1 MPLLIC
7 HSALHEQQD
16 VSQIGCRPE
25 RSVRTRAAP
34 STGQARQK
42 RELSWEERFFAEYR
56 PPQLVPNKYVL
67 VAGLV
72 LAVGLA
78 GTLLLK

>member
-1 MPLLIC
+1 ML
-7 HSALHEQQD
+7 SAQAL
-16 VSQIGCRPE
+16 CMRRPE
-25 RSVRTRAAP
+25 RSVRTRSAP
-34 STGQARQK
+34 SSNGQARPK

-56 PPQLVPNKYVL
+56 PPNLVPNKYVL

-78 GTLLLK
+78 VYSASIK